1 MADLSVVDELR
12 DYLIDQGVVQ
22 AQDAA
27 KSPTL
32 PSVWISP
39 LDGIPLPQ
47 GVENQTVTLRDTRLQ
62 AAATVEAWIE
72 EAFIDVIIRSRSE
85 PEGQFLH
92 RAIRGLLIDQS
103 DAAGMKR
110 MWTMGAISPVE
121 YSGEWRGEQ
130 PLPAPTDRDVTTYDR
145 VASYRFGVR
154 RKILA
159 GLETYVP

>member
-12 DYLIDQGVVQ
+12 DYLIAQAVVQ
-22 AQDAA
+22 AQDA
-27 KSPTL
+27 SPSLTV

-39 LDGIPLPQ
+39 LDGIPLPRS
-47 GVENQTVTLRDTRLQ
+47 GENQTVTLRDTRL
-62 AAATVEAWIE
+62 AAASTLEAWIE
-72 EAFIDVIIRSRSE
+72 ETFIDIVVRSRSE

-92 RAIRGLLIDQS
+92 RAIRGLLISAS

-110 MWTMGAISPVE
+110 MWRMAALYPVE

-130 PLPAPTDRDVTTYDR
+130 PLPAPADRDVTTYDR

-154 RKILA
+154 RKVLA
-159 GLETYVP
+159 GLSYP

>member
-12 DYLIDQGVVQ
+12 DYLIAQNIGQ
-22 AQDAA
+22 AQDATP
-27 KSPTL
+27 SLTV

-39 LDGIPLPQ
+39 LDGIPLPRT
-47 GVENQTVTLRDTRLQ
+47 GENQTVTLRDTRLQ
-62 AAATVEAWIE
+62 AAATVEAWLE
-72 EAFIDVIIRSRSE
+72 ETFIDVIVRSRSE

-92 RAIRGLLIDQS
+92 RAIRGLLISQS

-110 MWTMGAISPVE
+110 MWAMGALNPVE

-159 GLETYVP
+159 GLPYP

>member
-12 DYLIDQGVVQ
+12 DYLIAQGIGH

-27 KSPTL
+27 VSLTV

-39 LDGIPLPQ
+39 LDGIPLPRT
-47 GVENQTVTLRDTRLQ
+47 GENQTITLRDTRLQ
-62 AAATVEAWIE
+62 AASTLEAWIE
-72 EAFIDVIIRSRSE
+72 ETFIDVVVRSRSE
-85 PEGQFLH
+85 PEGTFLH
-92 RAIRGLLIDQS
+92 RAIRGLLIS
-103 DAAGMKR
+103 ANDAAGMKR
-110 MWTMGAISPVE
+110 MWAMAGINPVE

-154 RKILA
+154 RKVLA
-159 GLETYVP
+159 GLSYP

>member
-1 MADLSVVDELR
+1 MGDLSVVDELR
-12 DYLIDQGVVQ
+12 DYLIAQAVVQ

-27 KSPTL
+27 SSLTI

-39 LDGIPLPQ
+39 LDGIPLPRT
-47 GVENQTVTLRDTRLQ
+47 GENQTVTLRDTRLQ

-72 EAFIDVIIRSRSE
+72 ETFVDVIVRSRSE
-85 PEGQFLH
+85 PEGMFLH

-110 MWTMGAISPVE
+110 MWAMGAIDPVE

-130 PLPAPTDRDVTTYDR
+130 PLPAAADRDVTTYDR
-145 VASYRFGVR
+145 VASYRLGVR
-154 RKILA
+154 RKVLA
-159 GLETYVP
+159 GLTYP